1 MNAAAFG
8 FPVNLFDEAVDNRQ
22 DARLKLNQDAA
33 NKFTGKLA
41 EFPEWNQHRSPLP
54 SLQSCEPVASR
65 TTRGSH
71 YMLQHTTHRYNC
83 HTLTVKYFDP
93 IMLEYLDKFISL

>member
-41 EFPEWNQHRSPLP
+41 EFPE
-54 SLQSCEPVASR
+54 
-65 TTRGSH
+65 
-71 YMLQHTTHRYNC
+71 
-83 HTLTVKYFDP
+83 
-93 IMLEYLDKFISL
+93 